1 VSVQPEDI
9 EPEEA
14 RASSPAGA
22 TWQND
27 PSFTWPERLPWSE
40 LGPDFIGAWGFD
52 LPRNKR
58 EHLEVV
64 GPSGSGK
71 THLVE
76 TILQDHYKMA
86 VARMDA
92 AQAKQVETGAIFI
105 ATKTDDDIFRELGWP
120 VAHDA
125 GEIRDTN
132 LIFWPRTKKTGLDR
146 RAYHDA
152 KVNTLLAKLWQP
164 HANTLVA
171 FDEVGYVE
179 SLGADTRATVQQ
191 YWREGRA
198 LGIQV
203 IGMKQ
208 RPQGALRDMHSET
221 YWTVA
226 FKPNDRAD
234 LERFAELFGHRRDWM
249 PVFDTLDPDAHE
261 FIIRHSRSD
270 DAYISW
276 VDTPL
281 QPQKI
286 RRPRGLYGVHGGR
299 A

>member
-1 VSVQPEDI
+1 MTVQPEDV
-9 EPEEA
+9 EPENA
-14 RASSPAGA
+14 RAAAPVADWRA
-22 TWQND
+22 D
-27 PSFTWPERLPWSE
+27 PNFTRPERVPWSV
-40 LGPDFIGAWGFD
+40 LGPDFAVAWGFA

-76 TILQDHYKMA
+76 TILQDHYREASRRRDERDGKN
-86 VARMDA
+86 
-92 AQAKQVETGAIFI
+92 VETGAVFV

-120 VAHDA
+120 VAHSVGDV
-125 GEIRDTN
+125 RDTN
-132 LIFWPRTKKTGLDR
+132 VIYWPRTSKTGLER
-146 RAYHDA
+146 RNFHDQR
-152 KVNTLLAKLWQP
+152 VNGLLNALWTP
-164 HANTLVA
+164 HANTVVA

-179 SLGADTRATVQQ
+179 GLGGDTRALVQQ

-203 IGMKQ
+203 VGMKQ

-221 YWTVA
+221 FWTVA
-226 FKPNDRAD
+226 FKPNDRSD

-249 PVFDTLDPDAHE
+249 PVFDQLDQDKHE
-261 FIIRHSRSD
+261 FIIRHSRSRE
-270 DAYISW
+270 AYISW

-281 QPQKI
+281 KPQKI
-286 RRPRGLYGVHGGR
+286 KRKGLR
-299 A
+299 AMVSR